1 MHTRKEIHSYFIHK
15 GARLNYLICPF
26 LLKEPIT
33 STVIFWRYQSEQMH
47 FNTLNNPQWSAR
59 RILSDEVRGH
69 TQMCLPL
76 ACVPSLGGGRLYD
89 LRPNPGNRL
98 GAVGITTLL
107 VCKSSYLYA
116 HTVGNLERICGGKKS
131 IAIKEVFKHGLLK
144 ECQEL
149 GFECWQM
156 RVTAGEFF
164 CFCSFKFYWRIKC
177 LASVGEFDSKIFFL
191 SMAFEFI

>member
-26 LLKEPIT
+26 LLKEPII

-76 ACVPSLGGGRLYD
+76 PCVPSLGGGRLYY
-89 LRPNPGNRL
+89 LRPNPGN
-98 GAVGITTLL
+98 GPG
-107 VCKSSYLYA
+107 SSGDRHSTGMQVQLSFCA
-116 HTVGNLERICGGKKS
+116 HCGKFGKNMWGKEIDSYKVS
-131 IAIKEVFKHGLLK
+131 I
-144 ECQEL
+144 
-149 GFECWQM
+149 
-156 RVTAGEFF
+156 
-164 CFCSFKFYWRIKC
+164 
-177 LASVGEFDSKIFFL
+177 
-191 SMAFEFI
+191 